1 MLPVPCEFCLLS
13 YFYVIVLVLIDCS
26 ISQALALSEK
36 QHVRR
41 AAESVHVVKNVEL
54 EVLVK
59 SQAERIIELETAYA
73 DLKREKD
80 NVTTS
85 YRRLVA
91 KHDAFMEKAEQERTK
106 LAEAHAADIAKLHR
120 DFDLETRNYT
130 EYRQTVC
137 RQLCE
142 LHETVASAFDEVQ
155 E

>member
-106 LAEAHAADIAKLHR
+106 LAEAHAAELAKLCE
-120 DFDLETRNYT
+120 DLDLETRSYA
-130 EYRQTVC
+130 EY
-137 RQLCE
+137 
-142 LHETVASAFDEVQ
+142 H
-155 E
+155 